1 MVRASV
7 PETNDTPLGLDD
19 CECEVRPVKGTKRI
33 VEIVYCPKHAATDDL
48 LAACKAATIGLNEL
62 KEQYSESQGDWVLA
76 DFLAAA
82 TDEGHWMHKVVQ
94 AETALGSVIARA
106 GGQS

>member
-33 VEIVYCPKHAATDDL
+33 VEIVPCPKHAAADDL
-48 LAACKAATIGLNEL
+48 LAACEAVTAWMAECAIDTNIIFSDDPMPPFMVARAA
-62 KEQYSESQGDWVLA
+62 
-76 DFLAAA
+76 
-82 TDEGHWMHKVVQ
+82 
-94 AETALGSVIARA
+94 IARA
-106 GGQS
+106 TGGQS